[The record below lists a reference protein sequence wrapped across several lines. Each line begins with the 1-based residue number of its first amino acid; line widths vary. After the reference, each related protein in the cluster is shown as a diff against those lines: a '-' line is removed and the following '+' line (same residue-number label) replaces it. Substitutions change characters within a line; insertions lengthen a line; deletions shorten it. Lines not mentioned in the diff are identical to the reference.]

1 MVKREISPIILS
13 RKEKMPVI
21 VITGPRQSGKTTL
34 ARALFADYEYINL
47 EFPDVRARIAAD
59 PRFFLTM
66 YDGGGIVIDE
76 IQRLPELFS
85 YIQGIVD
92 ETGKPGRYILTGS
105 QNFLLVEKMSQ
116 SLAGRASLFN
126 LLPFTISEI
135 SSGFPVENNFIQ
147 LAFQGAYPRIYD
159 QQLRPTEWYPSYISS
174 YIERDVRQLEN
185 IRDLNR
191 FHAFLQICAG
201 RVGQLF
207 NASSIANEIGVSYKT
222 IQSWVSILEASFII
236 FLLPPFYK
244 NFNKRLTK
252 SPKIYF
258 YDSGLICS
266 LLGIQSAKELNL
278 HYLKGEIFESLVISE
293 IKKRLSNAG
302 HPARLYFWRDRSGHE
317 IDCLIDFGSGVKT
330 VEIKSGVTIQPNF
343 FKGLKFWQ
351 TLTGHPPAHSYLVYG
366 GVNSQHWP
374 VGRVIGWKNLPEILG
389 F

>member
-222 IQSWVSILEASFII
+222 IQSWISILEASFII

-266 LLGIQSAKELNL
+266 LLGIQSAKE
-278 HYLKGEIFESLVISE
+278 
-293 IKKRLSNAG
+293 
-302 HPARLYFWRDRSGHE
+302 
-317 IDCLIDFGSGVKT
+317 
-330 VEIKSGVTIQPNF
+330 
-343 FKGLKFWQ
+343 
-351 TLTGHPPAHSYLVYG
+351 
-366 GVNSQHWP
+366 
-374 VGRVIGWKNLPEILG
+374 
-389 F
+389 